1 MSLRVRLAAFLA
13 AAVFLA
19 FLVAAGVS
27 FFATQVAL
35 EDSLE
40 EDLVQTATIIAAQ
53 EGGSGISLGPTLG
66 NEVELG
72 SSIQEFNAQ
81 GILIAEEGPDFTNVL
96 LPGERAVVATEGLNA
111 PQKHLWNDQTYLS
124 YTLGTSTGAIRVARS
139 TASNQDLLDGLQLGL
154 IRFGVV
160 AAGVAAVAGVALARY
175 IIRPVTALTEV
186 AEDIAETGKLERR
199 IETER
204 DDEVGRLAVA
214 FNRMVAA
221 LATSRHQQHRLVQD
235 ASHELRTPLTS
246 LRTNIEVLEQRG
258 SLLDADQREELVGD
272 IKVEVVELSELVAEL
287 VNLATDEHTAELAER
302 VRFDTLVAEAVDRAR
317 RRHDWMIES
326 ELEPCEVIGRP
337 GMLDRAVSNLLE
349 NAVKWSPDGEPI
361 RVVLE
366 AGTLTVHDRGPGIP
380 ANERD
385 KVFERFFRTM
395 DAQKKPGSGLGLA
408 IVDQTVTSHGGEVFV
423 LDSPDGGAAVGFRLP
438 GVRLV

>member
-1 MSLRVRLAAFLA
+1 M
-13 AAVFLA
+13 
-19 FLVAAGVS
+19 
-27 FFATQVAL
+27 
-35 EDSLE
+35 
-40 EDLVQTATIIAAQ
+40 
-53 EGGSGISLGPTLG
+53 
-66 NEVELG
+66 
-72 SSIQEFNAQ
+72 
-81 GILIAEEGPDFTNVL
+81 
-96 LPGERAVVATEGLNA
+96 
-111 PQKHLWNDQTYLS
+111 
-124 YTLGTSTGAIRVARS
+124 
-139 TASNQDLLDGLQLGL
+139 
-154 IRFGVV
+154 
-160 AAGVAAVAGVALARY
+160 
-175 IIRPVTALTEV
+175 
-186 AEDIAETGKLERR
+186 
-199 IETER
+199 
-204 DDEVGRLAVA
+204 A

-246 LRTNIEVLEQRG
+246 LRTNVEVLEQRG
-258 SLLDADQREELVGD
+258 SRIGQEQRDELVRD

-302 VRFDTLVAEAVDRAR
+302 IRFDVLVEEAVDRTR
-317 RRHDWMIES
+317 RRHDWEIES
-326 ELEPCEVIGRP
+326 ELEACEVIGRP

-380 ANERD
+380 ADQRD